1 MQKQHSKNSKKNKAN
16 AEMIKQMQKLWNY
29 IQTIFYLDDMPDVM
43 KAKEILIDIG
53 KYGRGRYKRAT
64 EPFVQGFKQNNTQY
78 GVCFWEQV

>member
-1 MQKQHSKNSKKNKAN
+1 
-16 AEMIKQMQKLWNY
+16 
-29 IQTIFYLDDMPDVM
+29 MPDVM

-53 KYGRGRYKRAT
+53 KYGSGRYKRAT